1 MKSVL
6 QFTRKLV
13 CLELKCKMY
22 KFQKYF
28 TTIQTI
34 ATKKKSLFFAA
45 QEFIGTGIMTALW
58 HSDGSVWVSEVI
70 WKMKHS
76 NL

>member
-1 MKSVL
+1 
-6 QFTRKLV
+6 
-13 CLELKCKMY
+13 MY

-34 ATKKKSLFFAA
+34 ATKKKKSLFFAA

-76 NL
+76 NLKAALHNFHI